1 MPRTVETDAENL
13 ERGAATRSL
22 EEGAAARQVKKILLL
37 ILGLNLMT
45 ALAKS
50 IWGYSSHSISMQAD
64 GFHSFLDA
72 ASNVIGLVGVW
83 FASRPPDDT
92 HPYGHRKFETFAS
105 FCISVFLFLGC
116 FEILKSS
123 YTRFLDGVAPEA
135 TATSFVI
142 MLLTIAM
149 NISISRWEK
158 KKGDLLKS
166 EVLIADSFHTKSDV
180 FASLSVI
187 VSLTAGWAGYPILDP
202 LVAVVIAFIIGK
214 IGMQILME
222 SSKAL
227 TDYSRIHPRE
237 IHHLVMLI
245 EGIEECHAVRTRGSM
260 NHIYVDLH
268 IHVHPHMHL
277 EKAHILAHRVE
288 AEIMNKFTD
297 VIEVVVHLE
306 PHLPQL
312 END

>member
-1 MPRTVETDAENL
+1 MPSIPDVHY
-13 ERGAATRSL
+13 
-22 EEGAAARQVKKILLL
+22 QPVKKILLVT
-37 ILGLNLMT
+37 LGLNLLT

-72 ASNVIGLVGVW
+72 ASNVIGLIGIY
-83 FASRPPDDT
+83 FASRPPDDE

-116 FEILKSS
+116 LEILKSS
-123 YTRFLDGVAPEA
+123 YARFQDGTMPEITSA
-135 TATSFVI
+135 SFVI
-142 MLLTIAM
+142 MLLTILL
-149 NISISRWEK
+149 NIVVSRWEK
-158 KKGDLLKS
+158 RQGVLLKS
-166 EVLIADSFHTKSDV
+166 EILIADSFHTKSDV
-180 FASLSVI
+180 FSSLSVI
-187 VSLTAGWAGYPILDP
+187 ASLAAGWAGYPILDP
-202 LVAVVIAFIIGK
+202 LVGVVIAFIIGK
-214 IGMQILME
+214 VGMQILME
-222 SSKAL
+222 SSKVL
-227 TDYSRIHPRE
+227 TDYSRIHPQE
-237 IHHLVMLI
+237 IHDLVI
-245 EGIEECHAVRTRGSM
+245 QIDGIEECHAVRTRGGI

-277 EKAHILAHRVE
+277 EKAHVLAHRVE
-288 AEIMNKFTD
+288 AEIMKQFTD

>member
-1 MPRTVETDAENL
+1 MPRTMETNT
-13 ERGAATRSL
+13 G
-22 EEGAAARQVKKILLL
+22 QVKKILIV
-37 ILGLNLMT
+37 ILGLNLLT

-50 IWGYSSHSISMQAD
+50 FWGYWTDSISMQAD

-123 YTRFLDGVAPEA
+123 YTRFQDGITPEV

-142 MLLTIAM
+142 MILTIGM
-149 NISISRWEK
+149 NLAISRWERR
-158 KKGDLLKS
+158 KGDLLKS
-166 EVLIADSFHTKSDV
+166 EVLIADALHTKSDV

-187 VSLTAGWAGYPILDP
+187 VSLAAGWAGYPILDP
-202 LVAVVIAFIIGK
+202 LIAVVIAFIIGK
-214 IGMQILME
+214 VGMQILME
-222 SSKAL
+222 SSKVL

-237 IHHLVMLI
+237 IHDLVMQI
-245 EGIEECHAVRTRGSM
+245 DGVEECHAVRTRGSM

-268 IHVHPHMHL
+268 IHVNPQMHL
-277 EKAHILAHRVE
+277 EKAHVLAHRVE
-288 AEIMNKFTD
+288 AEIMKKFSD

-306 PHLPQL
+306 PHLPEL

>member
-1 MPRTVETDAENL
+1 MPRVPEVHYHP
-13 ERGAATRSL
+13 
-22 EEGAAARQVKKILLL
+22 VKKILL
-37 ILGLNLMT
+37 ITLGLNLLT

-50 IWGYSSHSISMQAD
+50 LWGYASHSISMQAD

-72 ASNVIGLVGVW
+72 ASNVIGLIGIY

-123 YTRFLDGVAPEA
+123 YTRFLDGTTPEV

-142 MLLTIAM
+142 MLLTMALNLI
-149 NISISRWEK
+149 ISRWEK
-158 KKGDLLKS
+158 RQGDFLKS
-166 EVLIADSFHTKSDV
+166 EILIADSFHTKSDV
-180 FASLSVI
+180 FSSFSVIASLA
-187 VSLTAGWAGYPILDP
+187 AGWAGYPVLDP
-202 LVAVVIAFIIGK
+202 IVGIVIAFIIGK
-214 IGMQILME
+214 VGMQILME
-222 SSKAL
+222 SSKVL
-227 TDYSRIHPRE
+227 TDYSRIHPQT
-237 IHHLVMLI
+237 IHDLVMRI
-245 EGIEECHAVRTRGSM
+245 DGIEECHAVRTRGGM

-288 AEIMNKFTD
+288 AEIMKEFTD

>member
-1 MPRTVETDAENL
+1 MPRTVETNT
-13 ERGAATRSL
+13 G
-22 EEGAAARQVKKILLL
+22 QVRKVL
-37 ILGLNLMT
+37 IITLGLNLLT

-50 IWGYSSHSISMQAD
+50 LWGYWTHSISMQAD

-72 ASNVIGLVGVW
+72 SSNVVGLVGVW
-83 FASRPPDDT
+83 LASRPPDDT

-123 YTRFLDGVAPEA
+123 YLRFQDGIAPEV
-135 TATSFVI
+135 TAISFLI
-142 MLLTIAM
+142 MLLTMLM
-149 NISISRWEK
+149 NMAVSRWEK

-166 EVLIADSFHTKSDV
+166 EVLIADAFHTRSDV
-180 FASLSVI
+180 FASLSVMA
-187 VSLTAGWAGYPILDP
+187 SLAAGWAGYPILDP
-202 LVAVVIAFIIGK
+202 VVAVMIAFIIGK
-214 IGMQILME
+214 VGMQILME
-222 SSKAL
+222 SSKVL
-227 TDYSRIHPRE
+227 TDYSRIHPQE
-237 IHHLVMLI
+237 IHELVMRI

-260 NHIYVDLH
+260 NHVYVDLH
-268 IHVHPHMHL
+268 IHVHAHMHL
-277 EKAHILAHRVE
+277 ENAHVLAHRVE
-288 AEIMNKFTD
+288 AEIMKKFSD

>member
-1 MPRTVETDAENL
+1 MPRAVENHADGL
-13 ERGAATRSL
+13 KERAAASSL
-22 EEGAAARQVKKILLL
+22 KEGAVTRQVKKILIV
-37 ILGLNLMT
+37 ILGLNLAT

-50 IWGYSSHSISMQAD
+50 IWGHWTDSISMQAD
-64 GFHSFLDA
+64 GFHSFLDS

-123 YTRFLDGVAPEA
+123 YTRFQDGITPEV
-135 TATSFVI
+135 TATSFAI
-142 MLLTIAM
+142 MILTIGM
-149 NISISRWEK
+149 NIWISRWERR
-158 KKGDLLKS
+158 KGDLLKS
-166 EVLIADSFHTKSDV
+166 EVLIADSLHTKSDV
-180 FASLSVI
+180 FASLSVM
-187 VSLTAGWAGYPILDP
+187 VSLAAGWAGYSILDP
-202 LVAVVIAFIIGK
+202 IVAVVIAFIIGK
-214 IGMQILME
+214 VGMQILME
-222 SSKAL
+222 SSKVL

-237 IHHLVMLI
+237 IHSLVMQI
-245 EGIEECHAVRTRGSM
+245 DGIEECHAVRTRGSM

-268 IHVHPHMHL
+268 IHVHPQMHM
-277 EKAHILAHRVE
+277 EKAHVLAHRVE
-288 AEIMNKFTD
+288 AEIMKKFSD

-306 PHLPQL
+306 PHLPEL